1 MNNYEVLKYLTK
13 GNSKHFLPPVNGGKP
28 QENSISVIK
37 RW

>member
-1 MNNYEVLKYLTK
+1 MKSSNILPREIL
-13 GNSKHFLPPVNGGKP
+13 KHFLPPVNGGKP